1 VEGPSEGRNLVQ
13 AGVPGDGDIGER
25 IADPLEF
32 LVGTSAGAAT
42 RR

>member
-1 VEGPSEGRNLVQ
+1 VEGPSEGRNLEQ

-25 IADPLEF
+25 IADTLEF